1 MTLTT
6 TSRACART
14 KSRLGHKASS
24 IPQAQQYKYNKIN
37 WETRITGAGVAEGF
51 NGAVKA
57 AVCLREISVFFFCSS
72 FGLGEGK
79 GKGGDYEGVSFPGGY
94 EGGENGGGGVGA
106 VLLLLKCH

>member
-1 MTLTT
+1 M
-6 TSRACART
+6 
-14 KSRLGHKASS
+14 
-24 IPQAQQYKYNKIN
+24 
-37 WETRITGAGVAEGF
+37 
-51 NGAVKA
+51 
-57 AVCLREISVFFFCSS
+57 CLREISVFFFCSS